1 MREIQF
7 PVEFKGSGARN
18 LIVSIKTGPTFD
30 APGFIDREFIT
41 EPLMTFLKLLSKW
54 KNIEGGCSV
63 SAPEEHVL
71 RFDISAGLVSEPWQ
85 VASII
90 GLIDVA
96 IWIQDMDDNPFIT
109 SVTFDASHM
118 PGLTVESGFEDMDRY
133 AAACAG
139 ELSTYLGDGFE
150 IEGVKQS
157 VWPADAEQYFFDIDF
172 ALAVPLDARQVT
184 EAKKLFDQM
193 ETSLAGTAFESKN
206 SMEYLLDEGLIP
218 FPSKVEFADK
228 EILYKIETPPSD
240 ISIPLIIMRDTLKQR
255 VGAQISDWKVLI
267 RERW

>member
-7 PVEFKGSGARN
+7 PVEFKGSGARG
-18 LIVSIKTGPTFD
+18 LIVSIQTGPTFD
-30 APGFIDREFIT
+30 APGFIEREFIT
-41 EPLMTFLKLLSKW
+41 EPLMTFLKLLSTW
-54 KNIEGGCSV
+54 KNVEGGCSV

-71 RFDISAGLVSEPWQ
+71 RFDVSAGLVSEPLQ

-96 IWIQDMDDNPFIT
+96 TWIQDMDDNPFIT

-118 PGLTVESGFEDMDRY
+118 PGLTVESVFEDMDRY
-133 AAACAG
+133 AKACAG
-139 ELSTYLGDGFE
+139 ELSVYLGDGFE
-150 IEGVKQS
+150 IKGVKQS
-157 VWPADAEQYFFDIDF
+157 AWPADAEQYFFDIDF
-172 ALAVPLDARQVT
+172 ALAVPLHARQVT

-193 ETSLAGTAFESKN
+193 ETSLAGTAFESEN
-206 SMEYLLDEGLIP
+206 SMEHLLDEGLIT

-228 EILYKIETPPSD
+228 KIIYKIETPPSD
-240 ISIPLIIMRDTLKQR
+240 LSIPLVIIRDTLKERAGAR
-255 VGAQISDWKVLI
+255 VTGWKVLI